1 MTEKAVKSLVKGV
14 YENLSG
20 NLRVLRKMNKLSQEN
35 VSQLIH
41 MSRKHYCECE
51 NGVTIPS
58 LITVCMLADIYK
70 VHLDTLI
77 AADIARDTLELIDMK
92 YRDLG

>member
-1 MTEKAVKSLVKGV
+1 MTDKDESSLVKGV

-20 NLRVLRKMNKLSQEN
+20 NLRVLRRMNNLSQEN

-51 NGVTIPS
+51 NGITIPS
-58 LITVCMLADIYK
+58 LITVCILADIYK

-77 AADIARDTLELIDMK
+77 AADISADTIALIDI
-92 YRDLG
+92 RCSDIG